1 MFMYA
6 YRGFSRS
13 TARDREVGKIP
24 LNIRDWQLD
33 SNGRKI
39 RNWWYGRMYPHSAN
53 TPFPSPGPGG
63 QWSLIDTQH
72 LSYHMARVYIALEYF
87 DAASGM

>member
-1 MFMYA
+1 MEDQKKFFLKKINHSYA

-13 TARDREVGKIP
+13 TARDREVDQTPEIFLILRG
-24 LNIRDWQLD
+24 WQLD

-39 RNWWYGRMYPHSAN
+39 RNWWYGCMYPHSAN

-63 QWSLIDTQH
+63 
-72 LSYHMARVYIALEYF
+72 
-87 DAASGM
+87 SGV